1 MMEEQTNM
9 VKKGVYMSQRS
20 DDPPRDYIG
29 TSQPTKD
36 PPGDVKSGGRS
47 SGSFDS
53 SVAKRNARRRV
64 ATRRD
69 PTPFETGDK
78 RKDPKSV

>member
-1 MMEEQTNM
+1 MK
-9 VKKGVYMSQRS
+9 KKGGCMSQRS

-36 PPGDVKSGGRS
+36 PPRDVKSGGQS
-47 SGSFDS
+47 SGSFDR
-53 SVAKRNARRRV
+53 SVAKRTSSLCV

-69 PTPFETGDK
+69 PIPFETGDK